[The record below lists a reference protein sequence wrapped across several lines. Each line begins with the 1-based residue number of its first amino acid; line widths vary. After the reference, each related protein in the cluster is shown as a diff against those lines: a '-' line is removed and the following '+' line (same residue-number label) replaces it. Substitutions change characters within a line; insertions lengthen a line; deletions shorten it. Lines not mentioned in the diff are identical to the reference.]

1 MNNLTIIGNL
11 VRPVELKFLNNGS
24 AAARLTVAVSRPAYT
39 TKFGKEVAE
48 TTSYINVSLIGTIAE
63 NAANSLEKGNRV
75 VVTGRM
81 EQRTW
86 DKEDG
91 TKGEIWELSAE
102 AIGPDLRF
110 AVASP
115 QKTAMG
121 KASQPMPVEMEEAF

>member
-63 NAANSLEKGNRV
+63 NAANSLDKGNRV

-121 KASQPMPVEMEEAF
+121 KAAQPMPVEMEEAF